1 MTEMNTLGIK
11 TLERYAENHT
21 KTIHPILEELK
32 QRTIETTDAP
42 QMMVGNLEGKFLQ
55 LICALSNA
63 KNVIEVGTFTGY
75 STLCLADAVGDDG
88 HIITI
93 DSNEN
98 TSRVAQ
104 EFIARAGFQNRVT
117 FAIGDAMDVLNSI
130 DHVVDLAFIDADK
143 ISYDSYYETLLPH
156 IKPAGFLIF
165 DNMLW
170 NGRVL
175 HPQTADDKAL
185 DALNKKL
192 TNDTRVENFLIPLR
206 DGIQVVQK
214 L

>member
-1 MTEMNTLGIK
+1 MIEMNTLGIK

-117 FAIGDAMDVLNSI
+117 FAIGEAMDVLNSI

-192 TNDTRVENFLIPLR
+192 TNDSRVENFLIPLR